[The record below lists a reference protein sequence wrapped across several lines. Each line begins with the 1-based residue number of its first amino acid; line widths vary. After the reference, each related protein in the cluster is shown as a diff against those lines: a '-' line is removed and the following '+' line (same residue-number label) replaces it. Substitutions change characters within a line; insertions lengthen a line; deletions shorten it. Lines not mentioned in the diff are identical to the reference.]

1 MYCVKQLA
9 RICAEAEQCL
19 DYRALYDDLK
29 KFTPRKRMTQMETLA
44 SSAVA
49 TTLTLP
55 VDLIIVLSESG
66 RMARY
71 VAKYKPSVPI
81 LAATSDFVVFKNLG
95 VVRGVI
101 PHEFKSDA
109 KDMNALIEQ
118 AQQMNLVKGPCKIIT
133 LLEADSRDY
142 STASELKIVD
152 IE

>member
-1 MYCVKQLA
+1 
-9 RICAEAEQCL
+9 
-19 DYRALYDDLK
+19 
-29 KFTPRKRMTQMETLA
+29 
-44 SSAVA
+44 
-49 TTLTLP
+49 
-55 VDLIIVLSESG
+55 
-66 RMARY
+66 MARY
-71 VAKYKPSVPI
+71 VAKYKPSVPV

>member
-1 MYCVKQLA
+1 M
-9 RICAEAEQCL
+9 CAEAEQCL
-19 DYRALYDDLK
+19 DYRALYEDFK

-49 TTLTLP
+49 TTLTLQ
-55 VDLIIVLSESG
+55 VDLIIVMSDSG
-66 RMARY
+66 KMARY

-81 LAATSDFVVFKNLG
+81 LAATTDFAVFKNLS

-101 PHEFKSDA
+101 PFEIKGDD
-109 KDMNALIEQ
+109 KDMKTLIEK

-142 STASELKIVD
+142 STASELNIVD
-152 IE
+152 VE